1 MVKVFTDASYDDKRG
16 VCGIGIVI
24 QDGVKQRTISN
35 WVYATNVHYGEMFAI
50 YMAAVLCNGKDATIY
65 TDSAVAIAYLNNEVK
80 ERPRTTQQYYKHQ
93 EMRVLAYKI
102 NKLDAKVDKVKA
114 HCNNFKQAALSNS
127 LADILSKMGRSKY
140 YDFLLDK

>member
-35 WVYATNVHYGEMFAI
+35 WVCATNVHYGEMFAI

-65 TDSAVAIAYLNNEVK
+65 TDSAVALAYLNNEVK

-93 EMRVLAYKI
+93 EMKVLAYKI
-102 NKLDAKVDKVKA
+102 HKLGVNVEKVKA
-114 HCNNFKQAALSNS
+114 HAKNFKQITLGNS
-127 LADILSKMGRSKY
+127 LADVLSKMGRSK
-140 YDFLLDK
+140 FLLTNA

>member
-35 WVYATNVHYGEMFAI
+35 WILADNVHYGEMFAI

-65 TDSAVAIAYLNNEVK
+65 TDSAVALAYLNNDVK
-80 ERPRTTQQYYKHQ
+80 VPIGITH
-93 EMRVLAYKI
+93 
-102 NKLDAKVDKVKA
+102 
-114 HCNNFKQAALSNS
+114 FNS
-127 LADILSKMGRSKY
+127 LDEWLNLM
-140 YDFLLDK
+140 

>member
-35 WVYATNVHYGEMFAI
+35 WISATNVHYGELFAI
-50 YMAAVLCNGKDATIY
+50 YMAAVLTNGKNATIY

-80 ERPRTTQQYYKHQ
+80 ERPRTTEQYYKHQ
-93 EMRVLAYKI
+93 EMKVLAYKV
-102 NKLDAKVDKVKA
+102 NKLDVKVEKVKA
-114 HCNNFKQAALSNS
+114 HANNFKQDSLSNS
-127 LADILSKMGRSKY
+127 LADVLSKMGRSK
-140 YDFLLDK
+140 FLLDK